1 MSLSSSWMDWSTC
14 TSKWKTSDLNPGSL
28 IQCLHTNII
37 LYLPHHQ
44 LQLCSECWVMTKTEY
59 FNCSRR
65 HSIPDDCVLT
75 KRGNLD
81 AEIARHRRKLVWRH
95 SGRRPWEEGR
105 LEWSVLQAKG
115 HQRYLVT
122 SKGRKRLSVREGIL
136 VKPSS
141 LCYIVLVPRK
151 GRQQTMKAGWE
162 VTGRSNACPAWAA
175 WDLGEKGSQVPQEK
189 PQETFPQGHS
199 LSTAVPWPPHTV
211 PSAKECSP

>member
-1 MSLSSSWMDWSTC
+1 M
-14 TSKWKTSDLNPGSL
+14 
-28 IQCLHTNII
+28 
-37 LYLPHHQ
+37 
-44 LQLCSECWVMTKTEY
+44 
-59 FNCSRR
+59 
-65 HSIPDDCVLT
+65 
-75 KRGNLD
+75 
-81 AEIARHRRKLVWRH
+81 
-95 SGRRPWEEGR
+95 
-105 LEWSVLQAKG
+105 LQAKG